1 MEGKEALV
9 SFDSQ
14 WKMRKGLPSVQIF
27 ATFEHLMHVYIKGF
41 NVHSLLT

>member
-9 SFDSQ
+9 SVGSQ

-27 ATFEHLMHVYIKGF
+27 AAFEHLMHVYIKGF